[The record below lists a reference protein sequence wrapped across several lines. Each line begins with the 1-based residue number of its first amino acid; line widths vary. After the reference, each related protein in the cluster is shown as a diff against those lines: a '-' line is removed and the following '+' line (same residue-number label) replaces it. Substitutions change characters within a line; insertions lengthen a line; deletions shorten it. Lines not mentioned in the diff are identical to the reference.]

1 MAIKFVTDSTAYLPQ
16 ETLDAY
22 DVKVVPLKVLFGDRV
37 YRDGMDLSNNQFYRM
52 LSEAR
57 KLPTTSQPAVGE
69 FERVYG
75 ELLDQ
80 GHEIISVHI
89 SGKLS
94 GTVESARSAA
104 EQFSGAPIRVVD
116 SLSTAFGLAMMITEI
131 TQIASEGYDTASV
144 LRRLDQMI
152 RDTEMYFVVDTL
164 EYLEKGGRIGAARAL
179 LGTLLKIKPVLMV
192 EDGLIVPLSSV
203 RTKRKAIA
211 FMLEQASRSVERQQH
226 IRLAVA
232 HGQVPDEMDELLAMI
247 HKRFGSH
254 DVFTSEVGPVIGTH
268 TGPGVLGM
276 AVCPIHDGH

>member
-16 ETLDAY
+16 EILHAY
-22 DVKVVPLKVLFGDRV
+22 DIRVVPLKVLFGDRV
-37 YRDGMDLSNNQFYRM
+37 YRDGIDLTNNEFYRM
-52 LSEAR
+52 LSEAQR
-57 KLPTTSQPAVGE
+57 LPTTSQPAVGE
-69 FERVYG
+69 FERVYA

-104 EQFSGAPIRVVD
+104 EQFPGAPIHVVD
-116 SLSTAFGLAMMITEI
+116 SLSTAFGLAMMLIEI
-131 TQIASEGYDTASV
+131 TKSAAEGYDTAAI
-144 LRRLDQMI
+144 LRRLDQMV

-211 FMLEQASRSVERQQH
+211 FMLEQASRSVEGH
-226 IRLAVA
+226 HHVRLAVA
-232 HGQVPDEMDELLAMI
+232 HGQVPEEMDELLQMI
-247 HKRFGSH
+247 QQRFGSCE
-254 DVFTSEVGPVIGTH
+254 VFTSEVGPVIGTH

-276 AVCPIHDGH
+276 AVCPIQNGL